1 MCNLVAFGIFTML
14 CNHHHYS
21 GPELFI
27 TPNRNPVLIQPPF
40 PPTHPPSPCQPLLF
54 IASIVLAI
62 LCISYKWN
70 HTICTFCVW
79 FLALRTIVFKV
90 HPHGSNVRVFYS
102 LFFLWLNNIQF
113 YNYAIF
119 CLSIHL
125 LMDIWVVFSLCYCK

>member
-1 MCNLVAFGIFTML
+1 MCNLVAFGIFTLL

-27 TPNRNPVLIQPPF
+27 TPNRNPVLI
-40 PPTHPPSPCQPLLF
+40 HPPIPSYPSSQPLPTINLHFLHSFGYSEYF
-54 IASIVLAI
+54 IYMESYNMYF
-62 LCISYKWN
+62 LCVVS
-70 HTICTFCVW
+70 
-79 FLALRTIVFKV
+79 RTQNNVFKV

-125 LMDIWVVFSLCYCK
+125 LMEIWVVFSLCYCK